1 MPASPVS
8 VPPLVVIISGPSG
21 AGKDA
26 VLAQVRARG
35 GNFGVP
41 VTMTT
46 RAPRAG
52 EQNGRE
58 YIFVTRE
65 EFERALAADEL
76 LEHAEV
82 YGNLYGVPRAQLRSV
97 LDSGRDV
104 IMRVDVQGVATLRGL
119 LPGAL
124 FIFIAPPS
132 ILALEA
138 RLRARG
144 DDPATIPARLTAAV
158 QEMIVAPR
166 FDYVVIN
173 ADDALDA
180 AVEEVLGIVAA
191 ERARP
196 GRTPVEV

>member
-1 MPASPVS
+1 MAA
-8 VPPLVVIISGPSG
+8 PPLVIIVSGPSG

-26 VLAQVRARG
+26 VLARVRERG
-35 GNFGVP
+35 GDFGVP

-52 EQNGRE
+52 EVDGRE
-58 YIFVTRE
+58 YIFVTRD
-65 EFERALAADEL
+65 EFEQALAAGEL

-82 YGNLYGVPRAQLRSV
+82 YGNLYGVPRSQLRAV

-104 IMRVDVQGVATLRGL
+104 IMRVDVQGVVTLRGL

-132 ILALEA
+132 LDVIEA

-144 DDPATIPARLTAAV
+144 DDPATFPPRLAAAARELDAA
-158 QEMIVAPR
+158 PT
-166 FDYVVIN
+166 FDHVVIN
-173 ADDALDA
+173 DDGDLEA
-180 AVEEVLGIVAA
+180 AVERVLAIVAA

-196 GRTPVEV
+196 GRITVVV